1 MLHPIFYRTRNIIY
15 YCTIWGVIAIVHAV
29 ILNHYYGFSHLI
41 AITDSFVFNA
51 FSAIITIGLW
61 YTVKYNSF
69 DHKHIKDVVINHLGV
84 ALVSLGIWYFSGY
97 FLLREIFNDRPEYLT
112 FLNQAIPWR
121 LASGLFFYA
130 LTVLVYYL
138 IISYRNLQEKIQNE
152 LELKS
157 LVKETELNMLKS
169 QINPH
174 FLFNS
179 LNSISSLTVTNPSKA
194 QEMII
199 KLSEFLRHSISH
211 KEEQLVPM
219 HEEIEHIM
227 RYLEIEKVRF
237 DDRLH
242 YEFKIDGLC
251 KDFPVPSMILQP
263 IFENAIKHGVYE
275 STEEVT
281 IDFSCRPNAN
291 GMLLSISNN
300 FDPEAPPRKGNRM
313 GIKNIT
319 NRLKLIYQ
327 YDDLLRVT
335 KNERTFV
342 VELFLPKL
350 QQEKAHKNNKTVA
363 K

>member
-1 MLHPIFYRTRNIIY
+1 MHPVFINRRNIIY
-15 YCTIWGVIAIVHAV
+15 YFIIWSVIAIAHAV
-29 ILNHYYGFSHLI
+29 VLNHYYGFSHLI

-51 FSAIITIGLW
+51 LFSIVAIGLW
-61 YTVKYNSF
+61 YTVRYNTF
-69 DHKHIKDVVINHLGV
+69 DQKHFQDVIANHLGV
-84 ALVSLGIWYFSGY
+84 AVISLVIWYFSGY
-97 FLLREIFNDRPEYLT
+97 FLLREIFSNQPDYMV
-112 FLNQAIPWR
+112 FLNQSIPWR
-121 LASGLFFYA
+121 LVSGLFFYA

-152 LELKS
+152 LELKT
-157 LVKETELNMLKS
+157 LVKETELSMLKS

-179 LNSISSLTVTNPSKA
+179 LNSISSLTITNPAKA

-211 KEEQLVPM
+211 KEEQMVPLYD
-219 HEEIEHIM
+219 EIEHIM

-237 DDRLH
+237 GARLH
-242 YEFKIDGLC
+242 YDFKVDDAC
-251 KDFPVPSMILQP
+251 RNFPLPSMILQP

-281 IDFSCRPNAN
+281 ITFTCQPNAI
-291 GMLLSISNN
+291 GMLLKISNN
-300 FDPEAPPRKGNRM
+300 FDPEAPSRKGTRM
-313 GIKNIT
+313 GLKNIT

-327 YDDLLRVT
+327 SDDLLKIT
-335 KNERTFV
+335 KGEKIFV

-350 QQEKAHKNNKTVA
+350 EPEKKK
-363 K
+363 

>member
-1 MLHPIFYRTRNIIY
+1 MLHPIFYKTRNIIY
-15 YCTIWGVIAIVHAV
+15 YCIIWGVIAIAHAV
-29 ILNHYYGFSHLI
+29 ILNHYYGYSHLI
-41 AITDSFVFNA
+41 ALSDSIIFNA
-51 FSAIITIGLW
+51 LFAVISIGLW
-61 YTVKYNSF
+61 YTVKYNTF
-69 DHKHIKDVVINHLGV
+69 DHKHIQDVIINHLGV
-84 ALVSLGIWYFSGY
+84 ALVSLTIWYFSGY
-97 FLLREIFNDRPEYLT
+97 FLLHELFNDRPEYLT
-112 FLNQAIPWR
+112 FLNQSIPWR

-130 LTVLVYYL
+130 VTVLVYYL

-179 LNSISSLTVTNPSKA
+179 LNSISSLTITNPSKA

-211 KEEQLVPM
+211 KEEQMVSM
-219 HEEIEHIM
+219 REEIEHIM

-237 DDRLH
+237 GDRLH
-242 YEFKIDGLC
+242 YDFRISDLC

-281 IDFSCRPNAN
+281 IDFVCQPTPD
-291 GMLLSISNN
+291 GMLLKISNN

-327 YDDLLRVT
+327 YDDLLKVT
-335 KNERTFV
+335 KQEKTFE
-342 VELFLPKL
+342 VELFLPEL
-350 QQEKAHKNNKTVA
+350 QQEKAQKNNKIFV